1 MNTTVETVATASTEP
16 KRSNR
21 TLWILVAVCAFP
33 YLAGWLYFQFMDK
46 LPVPAT
52 TNYGTLVSPVRAVGD
67 LPLVGLDGATF
78 NTADLRGKW
87 VLVTV
92 ADSACAER
100 CQKNLYFLRQ
110 VRQAMGNERRRVARL
125 LVLTDTQ
132 QLPAL
137 QTGLQAHE
145 GMKVAVGPVESL
157 QQLQARL
164 QNPNPLAQ
172 DGLYI
177 IDPLGN
183 VMMSYPPDSNG
194 ELIIKDLRRLLK
206 VSQVG

>member
-1 MNTTVETVATASTEP
+1 MTSATDTAVSSP

-33 YLAGWLYFQFMDK
+33 YLGGWLYYQNRDT
-46 LPVPAT
+46 LPLPPT
-52 TNYGTLVSPVRAVGD
+52 TNYGTLVSPVRAVGE
-67 LPLVGLDGATF
+67 LPLQGLNGVTF
-78 NTADLRGKW
+78 NTADLRGSW

-92 ADSACAER
+92 ADSACSER

-110 VRQAMGNERRRVARL
+110 VRQAMGNERRRVERL
-125 LVLTDTQ
+125 LVLTETS
-132 QLPAL
+132 QLAAL
-137 QTGLQAHE
+137 QPRLTEHA
-145 GMKVAVGPVESL
+145 GMRIAVGAADAI
-157 QQLQARL
+157 QQLQTVL
-164 QNPNPLAQ
+164 QNPNPVAQ

-183 VMMSYPPDSNG
+183 VMMSYPPDFNG

>member
-1 MNTTVETVATASTEP
+1 MNPAAIDAVANQP
-16 KRSNR
+16 KRSNL
-21 TLWILVAVCAFP
+21 TLWILVVVCAFP
-33 YLAGWLYFQFMDK
+33 YLAGWLYFQWQDT
-46 LPVPAT
+46 LPVPST
-52 TNYGTLVSPVRAVGD
+52 TNHGSLISPVRAIGD
-67 LPLVGLDGATF
+67 LPLQGVDGVTF

-92 ADSACAER
+92 ASSDCTQY

-110 VRQAMGNERRRVARL
+110 VRQAMGNERRRVERL
-125 LVLTDTQ
+125 LLLTDTRH
-132 QLPAL
+132 LPSL
-137 QTGLQAHE
+137 ETGLQEHP
-145 GMKVAVGPVESL
+145 GMRVAIAPLNSL
-157 QQLQARL
+157 QQLQEQL
-164 QNPNPLAQ
+164 QNPNPVAQ

-183 VMMSYPPDSNG
+183 VMMSYPPDFSG

>member
-1 MNTTVETVATASTEP
+1 MNSATDTPLSPQP

-33 YLAGWLYFQFMDK
+33 YLGGWLYFQYMDT
-46 LPVPAT
+46 LPLPKT
-52 TNYGTLVSPVRAVGD
+52 TNYGTLVSPVRAVGE
-67 LPLVGLDGATF
+67 LPLVGADGATF
-78 NTADLRGKW
+78 NTADLRGSW

-92 ADSACAER
+92 ADSACTEL

-110 VRQAMGNERRRVARL
+110 VRQAMGNERRRVERL
-125 LVLTDTQ
+125 LVLTETS

-137 QTGLQAHE
+137 QPSLKEHE
-145 GMKVAVGPVESL
+145 GMKVALGPADSITR
-157 QQLQARL
+157 LQAQL
-164 QNPNPLAQ
+164 QNPNPVAQ
-172 DGLYI
+172 NGLYI

-183 VMMSYPPDSNG
+183 VMMSYPPDFNG

>member
-1 MNTTVETVATASTEP
+1 MTSAVTTQP

-21 TLWILVAVCAFP
+21 TLWILVAVCALP

-46 LPVPAT
+46 LPTPAT
-52 TNYGTLVSPVRAVGD
+52 TNYGTLLSPVRAVGE
-67 LPLVGLDGATF
+67 LPLVGADGATF

-92 ADSACAER
+92 ADSACAAS
-100 CQKNLYFLRQ
+100 CQQNLYFLRQ
-110 VRQAMGNERRRVARL
+110 VRQAMGNERRRVERL
-125 LVLTDTQ
+125 LMLTETS
-132 QLPAL
+132 QLAAL
-137 QTGLQAHE
+137 QLHLKEHA
-145 GMKVAVGPVESL
+145 GMNVAVGPAASIT
-157 QQLQARL
+157 QLQAVL
-164 QNPNPLAQ
+164 QNPNPAAK

-183 VMMSYPPDSNG
+183 VMMSYPPDFKG

>member
-1 MNTTVETVATASTEP
+1 MTSATDTAVSSP

-33 YLAGWLYFQFMDK
+33 YLGGWLYYQNRDA
-46 LPVPAT
+46 LPLPPT
-52 TNYGTLVSPVRAVGD
+52 TNYGTLVSPVRAVGE
-67 LPLVGLDGATF
+67 LPLQGLNGATF
-78 NTADLRGKW
+78 NTADLRGSW

-92 ADSACAER
+92 ADSACSER

-110 VRQAMGNERRRVARL
+110 VRQAMGNERRRVERL
-125 LVLTDTQ
+125 LVLTETS
-132 QLPAL
+132 QLAAL
-137 QTGLQAHE
+137 QPRLAEHA
-145 GMKVAVGPVESL
+145 GMHVALGAADAI
-157 QQLQARL
+157 QQLQTVL
-164 QNPNPLAQ
+164 QNPNPVAQ

-183 VMMSYPPDSNG
+183 VMMSYPPDFNG

>member
-1 MNTTVETVATASTEP
+1 MTSATDTAVASP

-33 YLAGWLYFQFMDK
+33 YLGGWFYYQNRDM
-46 LPVPAT
+46 LPLPPT
-52 TNYGTLVSPVRAVGD
+52 TNYGTLVSPVRAVGE
-67 LPLVGLDGATF
+67 LPLESLNGATF
-78 NTADLRGKW
+78 NTVDLRGSW

-92 ADSACAER
+92 ADSACSER

-110 VRQAMGNERRRVARL
+110 VRQAMGNERRRVERL
-125 LVLTDTQ
+125 LVLTETS
-132 QLPAL
+132 QLAAL
-137 QTGLQAHE
+137 QPHLAEHV
-145 GMKVAVGPVESL
+145 GMRIAVGAADAIQHL
-157 QQLQARL
+157 QTVL
-164 QNPNPLAQ
+164 QNPNPVAQ

-183 VMMSYPPDSNG
+183 VMMSYPPDFNG

>member
-1 MNTTVETVATASTEP
+1 MMSAVEGVAQPP

-21 TLWILVAVCAFP
+21 TLWILIAVCAFP
-33 YLAGWLYFQFMDK
+33 YLAGWLYFQFRAE

-52 TNYGTLVSPVRAVGD
+52 TNFGTLLSPVRAVGD

-87 VLVTV
+87 VLMTV
-92 ADSACAER
+92 ADSACAAA
-100 CQKNLYFLRQ
+100 CQKNLYNLRQ
-110 VRQAMGNERRRVARL
+110 VRKAMGNERRRVERL
-125 LVLTDTQ
+125 LVLTNTDS
-132 QLPAL
+132 LPAL
-137 QTGLQAHE
+137 QAQLHEHE
-145 GMKVAVGPVESL
+145 GMKVAKGPTTSV
-157 QQLQARL
+157 QQWQAVL
-164 QNPNPLAQ
+164 PNPNPVAE

-177 IDPLGN
+177 LDPLGN
-183 VMMSYPPDSNG
+183 VMMSYPPDFNG

>member
-110 VRQAMGNERRRVARL
+110 VRQAMGNERRRVERL

-145 GMKVAVGPVESL
+145 GMKVAVGPAASL
-157 QQLQARL
+157 QQLQAQL